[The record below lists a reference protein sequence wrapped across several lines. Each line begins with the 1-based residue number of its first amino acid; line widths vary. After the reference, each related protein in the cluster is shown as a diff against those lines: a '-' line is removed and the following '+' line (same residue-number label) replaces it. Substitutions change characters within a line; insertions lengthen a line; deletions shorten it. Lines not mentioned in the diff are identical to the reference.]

1 MPQLADPRVLG
12 SVERLTPGTLM
23 LVHPGQLDAPA
34 KDLNAPPSGRRKLVR
49 VQRLAL
55 ERIAE
60 RFRLETVER
69 GPSGLALVRLRARQP

>member
-23 LVHPGQLDAPA
+23 LVQPDQFDAPVKA
-34 KDLNAPPSGRRKLVR
+34 VGVPASGRRKLVR

-55 ERIAE
+55 ERIRE